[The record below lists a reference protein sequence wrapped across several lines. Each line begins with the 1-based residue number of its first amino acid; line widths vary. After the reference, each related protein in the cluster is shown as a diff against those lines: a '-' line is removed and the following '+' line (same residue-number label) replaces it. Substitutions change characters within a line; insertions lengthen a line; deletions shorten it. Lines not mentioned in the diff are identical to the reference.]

1 MCSSLHRQGI
11 GANKHSAPVIK
22 AEHEMMFW
30 ERGLLGYGSPKVL
43 QRSVFFYVGYQL
55 GLYFA
60 LRGLQEQHYLVP
72 EQFVHF
78 PLNCSVYHSAVYY
91 QYTEFIS
98 KNNQHRF
105 KDLNGTSKVTRAY
118 AQIDSEQHQPFLKGY
133 ICN

>member
-1 MCSSLHRQGI
+1 VQCRELCNTLDVVCSNLHRQGI

-43 QRSVFFYVGYQL
+43 QRSVFFYVGL
-55 GLYFA
+55 HFA
-60 LRGLQEQHYLVP
+60 LRGVQEQHDLVP
-72 EQFVHF
+72 EQFVRF
-78 PLNCSVYHSAVYY
+78 PLDCSVYHSAVYY

-105 KDLNGTSKVTRAY
+105 KDLNCTSKVTRAY
-118 AQIDSEQHQPFLKGY
+118 AQIDSEH
-133 ICN
+133 